1 MDIITYSYVDLS
13 SSSSV
18 KWAPDIMPKTCENWL
33 GLVTICIYYTL
44 QTHEIYQLMFTR
56 CISKFP
62 IEWNIYECKLRSVY
76 YLFIST
82 WPQDMDW
89 FIFWI

>member
-33 GLVTICIYYTL
+33 GLVNICIYYTL
-44 QTHEIYQLMFTR
+44 QTHEIYQLMF
-56 CISKFP
+56 
-62 IEWNIYECKLRSVY
+62 YSVDFKVPY
-76 YLFIST
+76 WMKHL
-82 WPQDMDW
+82 WV
-89 FIFWI
+89 